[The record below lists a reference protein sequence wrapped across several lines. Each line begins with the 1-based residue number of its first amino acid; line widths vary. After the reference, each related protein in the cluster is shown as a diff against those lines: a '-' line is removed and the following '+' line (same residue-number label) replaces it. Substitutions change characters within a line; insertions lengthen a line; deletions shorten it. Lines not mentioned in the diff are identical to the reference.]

1 MFGLMINGQLEY
13 ISDIE
18 GFIDLVEKYMGVDSA
33 KFLDD
38 EIKKTKGMKN
48 KIEKAKEKLQFGE
61 SYEEVWKVL
70 SEE

>member
-38 EIKKTKGMKN
+38 EMKKTKN

-61 SYEEVWKVL
+61 SYEEIWKVL